1 MNLQEGLTK
10 IGLATFTM
18 IMVIGNGLFIPIMP
32 AIQEELA
39 LTSNQT
45 SLLLSVFS
53 YAGALMILVSGWLSE
68 KCGRKFVL
76 IASLSGLVLG
86 CVLASLAGFTTD
98 STKAYDMILGGRIL
112 QGIGAGATAPMG
124 MILASERY
132 PKEQQAKVFSFLEIV
147 NGLSKTA
154 GPILGGLIVAYHW
167 QAGFVWYLAIAL
179 VALAATFSLLG
190 RQREQAQNSPTE
202 KKLLPY
208 FREFL
213 PVLSIGFYVMFF
225 LYGLLFVISSIIEDS
240 FIRSLFIS
248 LPLAILV
255 LMSYLYGRSSLQ
267 TFSQI
272 QSLLK
277 VGVLVLLI
285 VTVFVSFFYIH
296 TSLLI
301 VSACVVGAVSGVMLP
316 ASTSALVFLIPEAVR
331 EKAISWL
338 SMIRFVGVA
347 SGPILFS
354 AWMANWTTYRF
365 VFICGTAIIA
375 FLVLIL
381 WKEKGVKKIEMS

>member
-1 MNLQEGLTK
+1 MNMQEGLTK

-32 AIQEELA
+32 AIQDDLL

-53 YAGALMILVSGWLSE
+53 YAGALMILLSGWLS
-68 KCGRKFVL
+68 GRYGRRFVL
-76 IASLSGLVLG
+76 IVSLSGLILG

-98 STKAYDMILGGRIL
+98 STQAYYVILLGRIL

-132 PKEQQAKVFSFLEIV
+132 PKELQAKVFSFLEIV

-154 GPILGGLIVAYHW
+154 GPILGGLIVLYHW

-190 RQREQAQNSPTE
+190 SEGMPVQSRTNE
-202 KKLLPY
+202 KLFRY
-208 FREFL
+208 FRVFL
-213 PVLSIGFYVMFF
+213 PVLSIGFLVMFF
-225 LYGLLFVISSIIEDS
+225 LYGLLFVISTLVEDS
-240 FIRSLFIS
+240 FTRSMFIS

-255 LMSYLYGRSSLQ
+255 LMSYLYGRLSLQ
-267 TFSQI
+267 SFKQI
-272 QSLLK
+272 QCVLK
-277 VGVLVLLI
+277 AGILVLFI
-285 VTVFVSFFYIH
+285 ATVIVSFFYIH
-296 TSLLI
+296 VSLLL
-301 VSACVVGAVSGVMLP
+301 VSACIVGAVSGVMLP
-316 ASTSALVFLIPEAVR
+316 ASTSALVYLIPEPIR

-338 SMIRFVGVA
+338 SMIRFIGVA

-354 AWMANWTTYRF
+354 AWMENWTTYRF
-365 VFICGTAIIA
+365 IFIYVTAIIGL
-375 FLVLIL
+375 LVFSL
-381 WKEKGVKKIEMS
+381 WKEKGVIKIGMS